1 MNKDEL
7 VGYIQGLLDMSKDA
21 IKISDSELA
30 IKEIE
35 KTLLTLISK
44 SLEKHRISQIKE
56 GGQFFYNA
64 EHYEN
69 LCHSPEEDNKQG
81 NWCDPHPTSE
91 KPSNPKNGPNISNH
105 GEVGKGI

>member
-1 MNKDEL
+1 MNRDEL
-7 VGYIQGLLDMSKDA
+7 VGYIQGLLDMSKE
-21 IKISDSELA
+21 S
-30 IKEIE
+30 IE
-35 KTLLTLISK
+35 GIPETKLLNLINK
-44 SLEKHRISQIKE
+44 ALEKHRLNQIKE

>member
-44 SLEKHRISQIKE
+44 SLEKHRISQIKNDINY
-56 GGQFFYNA
+56 F
-64 EHYEN
+64 
-69 LCHSPEEDNKQG
+69 NKKADEYSTPLG
-81 NWCDPHPTSE
+81 NT
-91 KPSNPKNGPNISNH
+91 NTQ
-105 GEVGKGI
+105 